1 MEEEEAVALIETQ
14 KPVVDIAA
22 NIPAMVFAQVDAHGP
37 ETILRKKDRG
47 IWRAMSWADLGKATR
62 QVAMA
67 LKASGFHRREVACV
81 LADTSPAWVMSD
93 LGILSA
99 GGISAGLYTT
109 ESAEQLQV
117 LLNDCRARI
126 IFVGNEEHLDKI
138 LQIRGNC
145 PALERIVIYDF
156 KGLRDFN
163 DPMCESFQAFM
174 ARGETYD
181 AGHPG
186 EWAMSLAQLNGED
199 GAALL
204 YTSGSTGA
212 PKGVLLSHRSL
223 VTQVASTATL
233 LGQTS
238 GDERLAFL
246 PMSHF
251 MERILGI
258 YQALYSGTVSNYVE
272 SADSVPE
279 NLREVM
285 PTVLSAPPRLW
296 EQFYSRV
303 LTAVAEATWLQRALF
318 NWAFRA
324 GEKRASSGS
333 GGLSAALGSWLVL
346 RPVRR
351 RLGIDRLRLGCI
363 GGAPVSPALVRWYRA
378 LGVQLSEVYGLSEAA
393 GVMMATR
400 ADPAAGRGIQQRAA
414 FGELSLSPSGEVL
427 VRDDH
432 IFTGYW
438 RAGGRPER
446 SSQAGWFST
455 GDIGRVENGVLRITG
470 RIEDLIATPSGASI
484 APSEIEAELK
494 FSPYIADAMV
504 VGGPG
509 GGLSALIAID
519 HENVERWA
527 QHKRIAFTGFAGLA
541 RSDAVRG
548 LIETEIQRVNAMF
561 AEPIK
566 SFRVID
572 RKLEPEDPELTPMMK
587 LRRQFVSEKYRD
599 LIEGMY

>member
-1 MEEEEAVALIETQ
+1 MEEEETVALIETQ

-22 NIPAMVFAQVDAHGP
+22 NIPAMVFAQVEARGS

-67 LKASGFHRREVACV
+67 LKASGFRRGEVACV
-81 LADTSPAWVMSD
+81 LADTSPAWVMTD
-93 LGILSA
+93 LGILCA
-99 GGISAGLYTT
+99 GGISAGLSTA
-109 ESAEQLQV
+109 ESVEQLQV
-117 LLNDCRARI
+117 MMNDCRARI
-126 IFVGNEEHLDKI
+126 IFVGNDEQLDKI
-138 LQIRGNC
+138 LQIRSSC
-145 PALERIVIYDF
+145 PTFERIVIYDF

-186 EWAMSLAQLNGED
+186 EWAMCLAALDGED

-204 YTSGSTGA
+204 YTSGSSGA
-212 PKGVLLSHRSL
+212 PKGVVLSHRSV
-223 VTQVASTATL
+223 VTQVGSAAAL

-258 YQALYSGTVSNYVE
+258 YLALYSGTISNYVE
-272 SADSVPE
+272 SADSVPD

-285 PTVLSAPPRLW
+285 PTVFAAPPRLW
-296 EQFYSRV
+296 EQFYARV
-303 LTAVAEATWLQRALF
+303 LGAVAQATWLQRALF

-324 GEKRASSGS
+324 NERQVNSGAS
-333 GGLSAALGSWLVL
+333 GGLLAGLGSWLVL

-351 RLGIDRLRLGCI
+351 RLGIDRLRVGCI
-363 GGAPVSPALVRWYRA
+363 GGAPVSPALVRWYRV
-378 LGVQLSEVYGLSEAA
+378 LGVDLAEVYGLSEAA
-393 GVMMATR
+393 GLVMATR
-400 ADPAAGRGIQQRAA
+400 SDPTKGGLQQRAA
-414 FGELSLSPSGEVL
+414 SGELTLAPSGEVM

-438 RAGGRPER
+438 RSGARPER
-446 SSQAGWFST
+446 SSKAGWFST
-455 GDIGRVENGVLRITG
+455 GEAGRVDNGTLRITG
-470 RIEDLIATPSGASI
+470 RLEDLIATSSGASI
-484 APSEIEAELK
+484 APSEVEAELK
-494 FSPYIADAMV
+494 FSPYIADALV

-509 GGLSALIAID
+509 RALGALIAID
-519 HENVERWA
+519 HESVERWA
-527 QHKRIAFTGFAGLA
+527 QDKRIAFTGFAGLA
-541 RSDAVRG
+541 RSDEVRT
-548 LIETEIQRVNAMF
+548 LIEAEIQRVNAMF

-587 LRRQFVSEKYRD
+587 LRRRFVSEKYRD

>member
-1 MEEEEAVALIETQ
+1 MALIETQ
-14 KPVVDIAA
+14 KPVVDIAG
-22 NIPAMVFAQVDAHGP
+22 NIPAMVFAQVEAHGS

-47 IWRAMSWADLGKATR
+47 IWRAMSWADLGKAAR

-67 LKASGFHRREVACV
+67 LRASGFRRGEVACV
-81 LADTSPAWVMSD
+81 LADTSPAWVMTD
-93 LGILSA
+93 LGILCA
-99 GGISAGLYTT
+99 GGISAGLSTT
-109 ESAEQLQV
+109 EQVEQLQV
-117 LLNDCRARI
+117 QLNDCRAKI
-126 IFVGNEEHLDKI
+126 IFVGNDEQLDKI
-138 LQIRGNC
+138 LQIRSNC

-181 AGHPG
+181 AAHAG
-186 EWAMSLAQLNGED
+186 EWAMGLAQLDGDD

-204 YTSGSTGA
+204 YTSGSSGA
-212 PKGVLLSHRSL
+212 PKGVLLSHRAV
-223 VTQVASTATL
+223 VTQVASAATL

-238 GDERLAFL
+238 SDERLAFL

-258 YQALYSGTVSNYVE
+258 YQALYSGTISNYVE
-272 SADSVPE
+272 SADSVPD

-285 PTVLSAPPRLW
+285 PTVFTAPPRVW

-303 LTAVAEATWLQRALF
+303 LGSVAGATWLQRSLF

-324 GEKRASSGS
+324 NERRVNSGG

-346 RPVRR
+346 QPVRR
-351 RLGIDRLRLGCI
+351 RLGIDRLRVGCI

-378 LGVQLSEVYGLSEAA
+378 LGVHLAEVYGLSEAA
-393 GVMMATR
+393 GLVMATR
-400 ADPAAGRGIQQRAA
+400 ADAAGASGTQQRAA
-414 FGELSLSPSGEVL
+414 SGELTLAPSGEVM
-427 VRDDH
+427 VKDDH

-438 RAGGRPER
+438 RSGGRPER
-446 SSQAGWFST
+446 SSKAGWFST
-455 GDIGRVENGVLRITG
+455 GETGRVDNGVLRITG
-470 RIEDLIATPSGASI
+470 RLEDLIATASGANI
-484 APSEIEAELK
+484 APSEVEAELK
-494 FSPYIADAMV
+494 FSPYIADALV

-509 GGLSALIAID
+509 KRLGALIAID
-519 HENVERWA
+519 QESVERWA
-527 QHKRIAFTGFAGLA
+527 QDKRIAFTGFAGLA
-541 RSDAVRG
+541 RSDEVRD
-548 LIETEIQRVNAMF
+548 LIEAEVQRVNAMF

-587 LRRQFVSEKYRD
+587 LRRRFVSEKYRD

>member
-1 MEEEEAVALIETQ
+1 VEEEEAVALIETQ

-22 NIPAMVFAQVDAHGP
+22 NIPAMVFAQVEAHGP

-47 IWRAMSWADLGKATR
+47 IWRSMSWADLGTATR

-67 LKASGFHRREVACV
+67 LKASGFRRGEVACV
-81 LADTSPAWVMSD
+81 LADTSPAWVMTD
-93 LGILSA
+93 LGILCA

-109 ESAEQLQV
+109 EAVEQLQV
-117 LLNDCRARI
+117 LLNDCRAGI
-126 IFVGNEEHLDKI
+126 IFVGNEEQLDKI

-181 AGHPG
+181 ASHAG
-186 EWAMSLAQLNGED
+186 EWAMCLAALDGED

-212 PKGVLLSHRSL
+212 PKGVLLSHRSI

-258 YQALYSGTVSNYVE
+258 YQALYSGTISNYVE
-272 SADSVPE
+272 SADSVGE
-279 NLREVM
+279 NLREIM
-285 PTVLSAPPRLW
+285 PTVLAAPPRLW
-296 EQFYSRV
+296 EQFYARV

-324 GEKRASSGS
+324 NDKRANSGASS
-333 GGLSAALGSWLVL
+333 LSASLGAWLVL

-351 RLGIDRLRLGCI
+351 RLGIDRLRVGCI
-363 GGAPVSPALVRWYRA
+363 GGAAVSPALVRWYRA
-378 LGVQLSEVYGLSEAA
+378 LGVHLAEVYGLSEAA
-393 GVMMATR
+393 GVMMATHS
-400 ADPAAGRGIQQRAA
+400 DPASMGGLKQRAA
-414 FGELSLSPSGEVL
+414 FGEMTLSPSGEVL
-427 VRDDH
+427 LRDDH

-438 RAGGRPER
+438 RAGGRLER
-446 SSQAGWFST
+446 SSKAGWFST
-455 GDIGRVENGVLRITG
+455 GDIGRVENGVVRITG
-470 RIEDLIATPSGASI
+470 RVEDLIAAPSGASI

-494 FSPYIADAMV
+494 FSPYIADALV
-504 VGGPG
+504 VAGPNG
-509 GGLSALIAID
+509 ALGALVAID

-527 QHKRIAFTGFAGLA
+527 QDKRIAFTGFTGLA

-548 LIETEIQRVNAMF
+548 LIEAEIQRVSAMF
-561 AEPIK
+561 AEPIR

-572 RKLEPEDPELTPMMK
+572 RKLEPEDPELSPMMK
-587 LRRQFVSEKYRD
+587 LRRRFVSEKYRD

>member
-1 MEEEEAVALIETQ
+1 MALIETQ
-14 KPVVDIAA
+14 KPVVDIAG
-22 NIPAMVFAQVDAHGP
+22 NIPAMVFAQVETRGS

-47 IWRAMSWADLGKATR
+47 IWRALSWAELGKATR
-62 QVAMA
+62 QIAMA
-67 LKASGFHRREVACV
+67 LKASGFRRGDVAGV
-81 LADTSPAWVMSD
+81 LADTSPAWVMTD

-99 GGISAGLYTT
+99 GGISAGLSTT
-109 ESAEQLQV
+109 EQVEQLQV

-126 IFVGNEEHLDKI
+126 IFVGNDEQLDKI
-138 LQIRGNC
+138 LQIRSSC

-181 AGHPG
+181 AGHAG
-186 EWAMSLAQLNGED
+186 EWAMGLAQLDGDD

-204 YTSGSTGA
+204 YTSGSSGA
-212 PKGVLLSHRSL
+212 PKGVLLNHRTV
-223 VTQVASTATL
+223 VTQVASAAAL

-238 GDERLAFL
+238 SDERLAFL

-258 YQALYSGTVSNYVE
+258 YQALYSGTISNYVE
-272 SADSVPE
+272 SADSVPD

-285 PTVLSAPPRLW
+285 PTVFTAPPRVW

-303 LTAVAEATWLQRALF
+303 LGSVAGATWLQRSLF
-318 NWAFRA
+318 NWVFRA
-324 GEKRASSGS
+324 NERRVNS
-333 GGLSAALGSWLVL
+333 GGGGLLASLGSWLVL

-351 RLGIDRLRLGCI
+351 RLGIDRLRVGCI
-363 GGAPVSPALVRWYRA
+363 GGAPVSPALLRWYRA
-378 LGVQLSEVYGLSEAA
+378 LGVHLAEVYGLSEAA
-393 GVMMATR
+393 GLVMAT
-400 ADPAAGRGIQQRAA
+400 PANFATGGGLQQRAA
-414 FGELSLSPSGEVL
+414 SGELTLAPNGEVM
-427 VRDDH
+427 VKDDH

-438 RAGGRPER
+438 RSSGRPER
-446 SSQAGWFST
+446 SSKAGWFST
-455 GDIGRVENGVLRITG
+455 GETGRVDNGVLRITG
-470 RIEDLIATPSGASI
+470 RLEDLIATPSGASI
-484 APSEIEAELK
+484 APSEVEAELK
-494 FSPYIADAMV
+494 FSPYIADALV

-509 GGLSALIAID
+509 KALGALIAID
-519 HENVERWA
+519 HESVERWA
-527 QHKRIAFTGFAGLA
+527 QDQRIAFTGFAGLA
-541 RSDAVRG
+541 RSDEVRA
-548 LIETEIQRVNAMF
+548 LIEAEVQRVNAMF

-587 LRRQFVSEKYRD
+587 LRRRFVSEKYRD

>member
-1 MEEEEAVALIETQ
+1 MALIETQ
-14 KPVVDIAA
+14 KPIVDIAA
-22 NIPAMVFAQVDAHGP
+22 NIPAMVFAQVEAHGP

-47 IWRAMSWADLGKATR
+47 IWRSMSWADLGKATR

-67 LKASGFHRREVACV
+67 LKASGFRRGEVACI
-81 LADTSPAWVMSD
+81 LADTSPAWVMTD
-93 LGILSA
+93 LGVLCA

-109 ESAEQLQV
+109 EAVEQLQV

-126 IFVGNEEHLDKI
+126 IFAGNEEQLDKI

-181 AGHPG
+181 ASHAG
-186 EWAMSLAQLNGED
+186 EWAMCLAALDGDD

-204 YTSGSTGA
+204 YTSGSSGA
-212 PKGVLLSHRSL
+212 PKGVLLSHRSI

-233 LGQTS
+233 LGQAP

-258 YQALYSGTVSNYVE
+258 YQALYSGTISNYVE
-272 SADSVPE
+272 SADSVSE
-279 NLREVM
+279 NLREIM
-285 PTVLSAPPRLW
+285 PTVLAAPPRLW
-296 EQFYSRV
+296 EQYYARV
-303 LTAVAEATWLQRALF
+303 LTAVAEATWLQRILF

-324 GEKRASSGS
+324 SEKKANSGRSS
-333 GGLSAALGSWLVL
+333 LSASLGSWLVL

-378 LGVQLSEVYGLSEAA
+378 LGVHLAEVYGLSEAA

-400 ADPAAGRGIQQRAA
+400 ADPASSGSLKQHAA
-414 FGELSLSPSGEVL
+414 LGEMTLSPSGEVL

-438 RAGGRPER
+438 RPGGRPER
-446 SSQAGWFST
+446 SSKAGWFST
-455 GDIGRVENGVLRITG
+455 GDIGRVENGVVRITG
-470 RIEDLIATPSGASI
+470 RIEDLIATPSGTSI

-494 FSPYIADAMV
+494 FSPFIADALV
-504 VGGPG
+504 VGGPNG
-509 GGLSALIAID
+509 VLGALVAID

-527 QHKRIAFTGFAGLA
+527 QNKRIAFTGFAGLA

-548 LIETEIQRVNAMF
+548 LIESEIQRVNTMF

-587 LRRQFVSEKYRD
+587 LRRRFVSEKYRD

>member
-1 MEEEEAVALIETQ
+1 VEEEEAVALIETQ
-14 KPVVDIAA
+14 KPIVDIAA
-22 NIPAMVFAQVDAHGP
+22 NIPAMVFAQVEAHGP

-47 IWRAMSWADLGKATR
+47 IWRSMSWADLGRATR

-67 LKASGFHRREVACV
+67 LKASGFRRGEVACV
-81 LADTSPAWVMSD
+81 LADTNPAWVMTD
-93 LGILSA
+93 LGILCA

-109 ESAEQLQV
+109 EAVEQLQV
-117 LLNDCRARI
+117 LLNDCRAKI
-126 IFVGNEEHLDKI
+126 IFVGNEEQLDKI

-163 DPMCESFQAFM
+163 DSMCESFQAFM

-181 AGHPG
+181 ASHAG
-186 EWAMSLAQLNGED
+186 EWAMCLAALDGED

-212 PKGVLLSHRSL
+212 PKGVLLSHRSI
-223 VTQVASTATL
+223 VTQIASTATL

-258 YQALYSGTVSNYVE
+258 YQALYSGTISNYVE
-272 SADSVPE
+272 SADSVGE

-285 PTVLSAPPRLW
+285 PTVLAAPPRLW
-296 EQFYSRV
+296 EQSYARV
-303 LTAVAEATWLQRALF
+303 LTAVAGATWLQRALF

-324 GEKRASSGS
+324 GEKKASSGAGS
-333 GGLSAALGSWLVL
+333 LSASLGSWLVL

-351 RLGIDRLRLGCI
+351 RLGIDRLRVGCI

-378 LGVQLSEVYGLSEAA
+378 LGVHLAEIYGLSEAA
-393 GVMMATR
+393 GVTMATR
-400 ADPAAGRGIQQRAA
+400 SDPESSGNLRQRAA
-414 FGELSLSPSGEVL
+414 LGEMTLSPSGEVL

-455 GDIGRVENGVLRITG
+455 GDIGRVENGVVRITG
-470 RIEDLIATPSGASI
+470 RVEDLIATPSGASI

-494 FSPYIADAMV
+494 FSPHIADALV
-504 VGGPG
+504 VAGPNG
-509 GGLSALIAID
+509 ALGALVVID

-527 QHKRIAFTGFAGLA
+527 QDQRIAFTGFAGLA

-548 LIETEIQRVNAMF
+548 LIEAEIQRVNAMF

-587 LRRQFVSEKYRD
+587 LRRRFVSEKYRD

>member
-1 MEEEEAVALIETQ
+1 VALIETQ
-14 KPVVDIAA
+14 KPVVDIAST
-22 NIPAMVFAQVDAHGP
+22 IPAMVFAQVEARGS

-67 LKASGFHRREVACV
+67 LKASGFRRGDVACV
-81 LADTSPAWVMSD
+81 LADTSPAWVMTD
-93 LGILSA
+93 LGILCA
-99 GGISAGLYTT
+99 GGISAGLSTT
-109 ESAEQLQV
+109 EQVEQLQV
-117 LLNDCRARI
+117 LLNDCRAKI
-126 IFVGNEEHLDKI
+126 IFVGNDEQLDKI
-138 LQIRGNC
+138 LQIRSTC

-163 DPMCESFQAFM
+163 DAMCESFQAFM

-181 AGHPG
+181 ASHAG
-186 EWAMSLAQLNGED
+186 EWAMGLAQLDGED

-212 PKGVLLSHRSL
+212 PKGVLLNHRT
-223 VTQVASTATL
+223 VVMQVASAATL

-238 GDERLAFL
+238 SDERLAFL

-258 YQALYSGTVSNYVE
+258 YQALYSGTISNYVE
-272 SADSVPE
+272 SADSVPD

-285 PTVLSAPPRLW
+285 PTVFTAPPRIW

-303 LTAVAEATWLQRALF
+303 LGSVAGATWLQRGLF

-324 GEKRASSGS
+324 NERRVNSGG

-346 RPVRR
+346 QPVRR
-351 RLGIDRLRLGCI
+351 RLGIDRLRVGCI

-378 LGVQLSEVYGLSEAA
+378 LGVHLAEVYGLSEAA
-393 GVMMATR
+393 GLVMAT
-400 ADPAAGRGIQQRAA
+400 GSGSQQRAA
-414 FGELSLSPSGEVL
+414 SGELTLAPNGEVM
-427 VRDDH
+427 VKDDH

-438 RAGGRPER
+438 RPGGRPER
-446 SSQAGWFST
+446 NSKAGWFST
-455 GDIGRVENGVLRITG
+455 GETGRVDNGVLRITG
-470 RIEDLIATPSGASI
+470 RLEDLIATPSGANI
-484 APSEIEAELK
+484 APSEVEAELK
-494 FSPYIADAMV
+494 FSPYIADALV

-509 GGLSALIAID
+509 KQLGALIAID
-519 HENVERWA
+519 HESVERWA
-527 QHKRIAFTGFAGLA
+527 QNQRIAFTGFAGLA
-541 RSDAVRG
+541 RSDEVRA
-548 LIETEIQRVNAMF
+548 LIEAEVQRVNAMF

>member
-1 MEEEEAVALIETQ
+1 MALIETQ
-14 KPVVDIAA
+14 RPVVDIAA
-22 NIPAMVFAQVDAHGP
+22 NIPAMVFAQVEAHGP

-47 IWRAMSWADLGKATR
+47 IWRAMSWADLGKAAR

-67 LKASGFHRREVACV
+67 LKASGFRRGEVACV
-81 LADTSPAWVMSD
+81 LADTSPAWVTTD

-109 ESAEQLQV
+109 EAVEQLQV

-126 IFVGNEEHLDKI
+126 IFVGNDEQLDKI

-163 DPMCESFQAFM
+163 DPMCESFQAFV

-181 AGHPG
+181 AAHPG
-186 EWAMSLAQLNGED
+186 EWAMGLAALDSED

-212 PKGVLLSHRSL
+212 PKGVLLSHRSV

-258 YQALYSGTVSNYVE
+258 YQALYSGTISNYVE

-285 PTVLSAPPRLW
+285 PTVLAAPPRLW
-296 EQFYSRV
+296 EQFYARV
-303 LTAVAEATWLQRALF
+303 LTAVAQATWLQRVLF

-324 GEKRASSGS
+324 NEKRANSGS
-333 GGLSAALGSWLVL
+333 GSLSAALGSWLVL

-351 RLGIDRLRLGCI
+351 RLGIDRLRVGCI
-363 GGAPVSPALVRWYRA
+363 GGAPVSPALVQWYRA
-378 LGVQLSEVYGLSEAA
+378 LGVQLAEVYGLSEAA

-400 ADPAAGRGIQQRAA
+400 ADPAAGSGIQQRAA

-446 SSQAGWFST
+446 SQQ
-455 GDIGRVENGVLRITG
+455 GRLVPDRRHRPG
-470 RIEDLIATPSGASI
+470 RKWRVAHHR
-484 APSEIEAELK
+484 
-494 FSPYIADAMV
+494 
-504 VGGPG
+504 PG
-509 GGLSALIAID
+509 
-519 HENVERWA
+519 R
-527 QHKRIAFTGFAGLA
+527 GFD
-541 RSDAVRG
+541 RHPVRG
-548 LIETEIQRVNAMF
+548 
-561 AEPIK
+561 
-566 SFRVID
+566 
-572 RKLEPEDPELTPMMK
+572 
-587 LRRQFVSEKYRD
+587 
-599 LIEGMY
+599 